1 MQAAVRTS
9 KINRSIEISIN
20 LTIYLITRVEGLIES
35 KMQPHVYTLSDGMD
49 REMLDASNLLEDE

>member
-35 KMQPHVYTLSDGMD
+35 KMQPHVYTLSGGMD
-49 REMLDASNLLEDE
+49 REMPAIF